1 VNSAQRVRVIVG
13 EDQAFVREGIV
24 RVLDDGD
31 FEVLGTASDA
41 RDLVR
46 LADVY
51 RPDVVVADIQMPPDN
66 SDDGLRAAL
75 AIRAAQPGVGVLVLS
90 QFLEDAYALALVAD
104 GAQGVGY
111 LLKEKVGDL
120 RMFTDAVRRVA
131 DGGSVLDPDVVARLV
146 GRKRTAGPLDNL
158 TPRERQVLALI
169 AEGRSNAGIA
179 QQLTVTVAAIE
190 RHVTRIFD
198 KLGLN
203 ASSEGHRRVLAVL
216 KYLHA
221 LPWPSDAT
229 VVRARRDGFPG
240 LRPGRRRVLAVPGS
254 RT

>member
-1 VNSAQRVRVIVG
+1 VSQAQRVRVIVG
-13 EDQAFVREGIV
+13 EDQSFVREGIV

-31 FEVLGTASDA
+31 FEVVGTATDA
-41 RDLVR
+41 RDLIR
-46 LADVY
+46 LADAY
-51 RPDVVVADIQMPPDN
+51 RPDVVVADIQMPPEH

-75 AIRAAQPGVGVLVLS
+75 AIRSAHPGVGVLVLS

-131 DGGSVLDPDVVARLV
+131 EGGSVLDPDVVARLV
-146 GRKRTAGPLDNL
+146 GRKRTAGPLDGL
-158 TPRERQVLALI
+158 TRREREVLALI

-179 QQLTVTVAAIE
+179 QELVVTVAAVE
-190 RHVTRIFD
+190 RHVTSIFD
-198 KLGLN
+198 KLGLH
-203 ASSEGHRRVLAVL
+203 ASPEAHRRVLAVL

-221 LPWPSDAT
+221 
-229 VVRARRDGFPG
+229 
-240 LRPGRRRVLAVPGS
+240 
-254 RT
+254 